1 MTETP
6 QELMAALTAEAA
18 HLPTKTL
25 FQLAWAGLRV
35 RLARSLV
42 TLLSVVLAI
51 AYLSYSGVSSDLVQ
65 RLAASK
71 SDEIY
76 TLLRSAGIN
85 VEAAAEGN
93 PLDRWLVSMALLTC
107 TVGIA
112 NAMLMSVTERFREI
126 GTMKCLGAEN
136 GTVVKLFLIESAM
149 IGGVGSADGDS
160 GRPAHLRGRRPGSVR
175 RVRPP
180 VPGVRVRYD
189 VRGIRLPGGR
199 RPVSDRRGLS
209 GARRVPDAPGRSLAG
224 GGINVRANRRRSGAR
239 RRPQGHDIV
248 VRAIDVRR
256 TSSAARKSSTRCA
269 A

>member
-6 QELMAALTAEAA
+6 QELMAALTAEGA

-51 AYLSYSGVSSDLVQ
+51 AYLSYSGVSNDLVQ

-76 TLLRSAGIN
+76 TLLRATGID
-85 VEAAAEGN
+85 VEATVKGN
-93 PLDRWLVSMALLTC
+93 PLDRWLVAMALLTC

-149 IGGVGSADGDS
+149 IGGAGSLMGILVGLLICVVAGAAQF
-160 GRPAHLRGRRPGSVR
+160 GRYAIEYLTLRSVMTYVGFAFLAGVVLCLIGAGYPALVASRM
-175 RVRPP
+175 
-180 VPGVRVRYD
+180 
-189 VRGIRLPGGR
+189 
-199 RPVSDRRGLS
+199 RPVEAL
-209 GARRVPDAPGRSLAG
+209 RVEE
-224 GGINVRANRRRSGAR
+224 
-239 RRPQGHDIV
+239 
-248 VRAIDVRR
+248 
-256 TSSAARKSSTRCA
+256 
-269 A
+269 

>member
-1 MTETP
+1 MIETP
-6 QELMAALTAEAA
+6 QELMAELTAESA

-51 AYLSYSGVSSDLVQ
+51 AYLSYSGMSNDLVQ

-85 VEAAAEGN
+85 VEATAKGN
-93 PLDRWLVSMALLTC
+93 PLDRWLVCMALLTC

-149 IGGVGSADGDS
+149 IGGTG
-160 GRPAHLRGRRPGSVR
+160 
-175 RVRPP
+175 
-180 VPGVRVRYD
+180 
-189 VRGIRLPGGR
+189 
-199 RPVSDRRGLS
+199 
-209 GARRVPDAPGRSLAG
+209 SLAG
-224 GGINVRANRRRSGAR
+224 ILVGLLISVLAGLAQFGWFAVEYLTFGAVLTYAALAFLAGVVLCLIGAGYPALVASR
-239 RRPQGHDIV
+239 MRPV
-248 VRAIDVRR
+248 EALRVEE
-256 TSSAARKSSTRCA
+256 
-269 A
+269 

>member
-1 MTETP
+1 MSETP
-6 QELMAALTAEAA
+6 EELMAALTAEAA

-51 AYLSYSGVSSDLVQ
+51 AYLSYSGVSNDLVK
-65 RLAASK
+65 RLAESK

-76 TLLRSAGIN
+76 TLLRAAGID
-85 VEAAAEGN
+85 VEATAKGS
-93 PLDRWLVSMALLTC
+93 PLDRWLVAMALLTC

-149 IGGVGSADGDS
+149 IGGAGSLMGIVVGLLICVVAGAAQF
-160 GRPAHLRGRRPGSVR
+160 GRYSIEYLTFGSIITYMGFAFLAGVVLCLIGAGYPALVASRM
-175 RVRPP
+175 
-180 VPGVRVRYD
+180 
-189 VRGIRLPGGR
+189 
-199 RPVSDRRGLS
+199 RPVEAL
-209 GARRVPDAPGRSLAG
+209 RVEE
-224 GGINVRANRRRSGAR
+224 
-239 RRPQGHDIV
+239 
-248 VRAIDVRR
+248 
-256 TSSAARKSSTRCA
+256 
-269 A
+269 